1 MHEADIDELSL
12 RDIVR
17 ILTSK
22 RRLIGFAMIVSLAGA
37 LAYIMLSPK
46 TYSSYAIVSVLP
58 TNVTARL
65 EDKIVVKSTAN
76 LLPETL
82 KPLLQSQAVFVDAAR
97 ILLEEDPGANSA
109 APQLTLVEL
118 SRKLGR
124 MTSLSIEPQ
133 KANPQSGNM
142 LFVNLSAQAQNPDEA
157 AKIANAWAQAAVRSI
172 NRMSTLQLESG
183 IQALSAQ
190 LVRAERNYREAED
203 AWAEFNASNPLE
215 LWKKELDSRRD
226 QQVSLQNEAES
237 IRIKIQGLKSRR
249 EVVQK
254 QAKAEK
260 EIFYGQPSA
269 NDLIF
274 FNENLK
280 RALNKLDAELKQ
292 RETAYQEYSKALE
305 ELMSQTPFELWK
317 GTLSQYQKRLAEIEL
332 RLEDIKVEQAKAA
345 SSLATTLAQL
355 EETPDRL
362 VLQREVTSDPVATA
376 AISGNLSALR
386 DLVLLNETINDAHM
400 TLLNRKN
407 QLESALKALDKEK
420 AQLESE
426 RAELSRR
433 EKSLRRQLVSS
444 EAKKADLELKLQT
457 ARNLYQDTL
466 ELYSQY
472 FGNANDV
479 FFENSNPVYTKLQ
492 TSLLD
497 LDTQIAQL
505 QGQLSSI
512 NDLLASNGKAI
523 QELKQKVARAETQSS
538 RLAESLRL
546 YKETYLALK
555 QKKVDLDI
563 ELASVKDGQ
572 AQLLAAAFPKPDPV
586 SPKAALTLALALV
599 FGVMFGILLAFLT
612 AALEEPADESSSPS
626 HP

>member
-1 MHEADIDELSL
+1 MHEADFDELSL
-12 RDIVR
+12 RDIVY

-22 RRLIGFAMIVSLAGA
+22 RRLIGFAIIVSLAGA

-82 KPLLQSQAVFVDAAR
+82 KPLLQSQAVFVDAAKM
-97 ILLEEDPGANSA
+97 LLEDPSANSA
-109 APQLTLVEL
+109 APQPTLAEL
-118 SRKLGR
+118 SRKLER
-124 MTSLSIEPQ
+124 MTDLSIEPQ
-133 KANPQSGNM
+133 KANPQSGQM
-142 LFVNLSAQAQNPDEA
+142 LFVNLSAQAQSPDEA

-172 NRMSTLQLESG
+172 NRISTSQLESG
-183 IQALSAQ
+183 IKALSAQ
-190 LVRAERNYREAED
+190 LVQAERNYREAED
-203 AWAEFNASNPLE
+203 AWAKFNASNPLE

-237 IRIKIQGLKSRR
+237 IRIKLQELKSKR
-249 EVVQK
+249 EVVQR
-254 QAKAEK
+254 QAEAEK
-260 EIFYGQPSA
+260 EIFYGQPNA

-274 FNENLK
+274 FNENLEEALK
-280 RALNKLDAELKQ
+280 RLDAELKR
-292 RETAYQEYSKALE
+292 REAAYQEYSKALE
-305 ELMSQTPFELWK
+305 ELTSQTPFELWRS
-317 GTLSQYQKRLAEIEL
+317 TLSRYQKRLAEIEL
-332 RLEDIKVEQAKAA
+332 RLEDMKVERAKTA

-400 TLLNRKN
+400 ALLNRKN

-466 ELYSQY
+466 KLYSQY
-472 FGNANDV
+472 IGNTNNV
-479 FFENSNPVYTKLQ
+479 FFENSNPVYTKLR

-497 LDTQIAQL
+497 LDAQIAQL

-563 ELASVKDGQ
+563 ELASIKDGQ
-572 AQLLAAAFPKPDPV
+572 AQLLAAAFPNPDPV

-599 FGVMFGILLAFLT
+599 FGAMFGILLAFLT